1 MSECTEKDYA
11 CLLVNFGGPRNLEEI
26 ESFLRELLSDQDVIR
41 TNLPQLIHRIIFSRV
56 AKKRALK
63 IREDY
68 EQIGGKSPI
77 FEDTEAI
84 ASMLQ
89 KNLHI
94 EVIPFH
100 RYLPSTH
107 SDFFSKVRSLS
118 QKELRILPL
127 FPQFSYATTGS
138 IARFFSENF
147 CGKTLQKML
156 WVKSYPSQV
165 AYINSMKKVLQDFLL
180 EKGLPEEETILLFSA
195 HGIPQKFVCTGDI
208 YQKECKLS
216 FEKIRKFFP
225 KAQHLLSYQSKF
237 GKGLWLTP
245 STEDTCKTLVPDM
258 EKRKN
263 VVLVP
268 LSFTSDHIETL
279 FEIEKLYLPLLQER
293 NLSAFRCPALNR
305 EIHWIDAMGK
315 ILNDPSL
322 FTTTQMLI
330 RHKEYKVGCR
340 NCCKN
345 SCLCVVSE

>member
-1 MSECTEKDYA
+1 MSDLTEKDYA

-26 ESFLRELLSDQDVIR
+26 ESFLQELLCDQDVIR
-41 TNLPQLIHRIIFSRV
+41 TNLPPLIHKIIFSRV

-68 EQIGGKSPI
+68 EQIGSKSPI

-84 ASMLQ
+84 AAMLQ
-89 KNLHI
+89 ESLHI

-100 RYLPSTH
+100 RYLKGTH
-107 SDFFSKVRSLS
+107 SHFFSKVNSLS

-138 IARFFSENF
+138 IARFFLSRF
-147 CGKTLQKML
+147 CGKILQKML
-156 WVKSYPSQV
+156 WIKSYPSQTN
-165 AYINSMKKVLQDFLL
+165 YIDSMQRVLRDFLL
-180 EKGLPEEETILLFSA
+180 EKGLSEEETILLFSA

-208 YQKECKLS
+208 YQKECELS

-245 STEDTCKTLVPDM
+245 STEDMCKTLVPNTK
-258 EKRKN
+258 KRKN

-293 NLSAFRCPALNR
+293 NFLAFRCPALNR
-305 EIHWIDAMGK
+305 ETHWIDAMGK
-315 ILNDPSL
+315 ILSDPSL
-322 FTTTQMLI
+322 FATTQMLI
-330 RHKEYKVGCR
+330 RHKEYKLGCK

-345 SCLCVVSE
+345 SCLCKG